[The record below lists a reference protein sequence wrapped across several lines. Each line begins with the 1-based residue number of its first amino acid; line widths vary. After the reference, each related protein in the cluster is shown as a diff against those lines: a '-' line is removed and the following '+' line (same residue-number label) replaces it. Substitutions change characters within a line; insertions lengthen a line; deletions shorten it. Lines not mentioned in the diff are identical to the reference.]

1 MKPEKMMASHDQGR
15 KNVKK
20 SSESKL
26 NKDQK
31 IILPTPPKTSKSD
44 SLNNTNRPKPT
55 ALALNDFR

>member
-1 MKPEKMMASHDQGR
+1 MASHDQGR
-15 KNVKK
+15 KNSKK

-31 IILPTPPKTSKSD
+31 IILPTPPKTSKPD
-44 SLNNTNRPKPT
+44 SLNNTHRAKPT